1 MGPYPWQQEQWT
13 FLQNRTQTARLA
25 HGLLFTGPAGTG
37 KRDFA
42 RAFAAATL
50 CRKPITGGLA
60 CGECEAC
67 LLVRAGTHPDLLLIA
82 PPEDKTQIVIDQ
94 IRELCRALGLKSH
107 AGGYQIAIV
116 APADQMN
123 ASAANSL
130 LKTLEEPTDNTVLIL
145 VTDRPTRLPAT
156 VRSRCQPLRFPAPAL
171 EQGRAWLEANTGPDD
186 NTALLLRLADGAPL
200 RAAALKES
208 GVVQEREAWLD
219 RLLAVRRG
227 QEDPVHTASAWAE
240 DAEMRPLYWWGSFTE
255 DILRLEQGGDTRSF
269 RNIDLADKLQVFRAT
284 VTAAEAHR
292 LLSRIWQDYRLA
304 LQTSVNRPLLM
315 EGLLIEWSRG
325 ARAGRNKLMRAD
337 T

>member
-1 MGPYPWQQEQWT
+1 MSPYPWQQEQWAL
-13 FLQNRTQTARLA
+13 LQTRARAAHLA
-25 HGLLFTGPAGTG
+25 HGLVFTGPAGTG
-37 KRDFA
+37 KGDFA
-42 RAFAAATL
+42 LAFAAAML
-50 CRKPITGGLA
+50 CRKPTAGGFA

-94 IRELCRALGLKSH
+94 IRDLCRALGLKSH

-123 ASAANSL
+123 VAAANSL

-145 VTDRPTRLPAT
+145 VTDQPTRLPAT
-156 VRSRCQPLRFPAPAL
+156 VRSRCQQLRFPAPPP
-171 EQGRAWLEANTGPDD
+171 EQGRAWLKANTGPGNNAD
-186 NTALLLRLADGAPL
+186 LLLRLADGAPL
-200 RAAALKES
+200 RAAALEQS

-227 QEDPVHTASAWAE
+227 QEDPVRTASAWAE
-240 DAEMRPLYWWGSFTE
+240 DAEMRPLYWWGSFLADT
-255 DILRLEQGGDTRSF
+255 LRLEQGGDARSF
-269 RNIDLADKLQVFRAT
+269 RNMDLADKLQTFRAT
-284 VTAAEAHR
+284 VTAADAHR

-325 ARAGRNKLMRAD
+325 ARAGRNKLMRAE